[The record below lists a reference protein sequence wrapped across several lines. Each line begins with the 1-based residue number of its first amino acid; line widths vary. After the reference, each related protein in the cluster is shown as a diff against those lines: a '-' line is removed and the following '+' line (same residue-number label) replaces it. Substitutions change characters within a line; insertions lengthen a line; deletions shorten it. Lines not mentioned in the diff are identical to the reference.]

1 MITVLIDHNIEGQ
14 AKLLWTAIEKPGWV
28 TVLGIRFLYFS
39 DIGLPHDSSDRVV
52 WRLVQEQRMF
62 LLTDNRNKHGDDSL
76 EQTILDENTDEALP
90 VITIGNVDRLG
101 ERNYRE
107 ACANRLLRII
117 LYPEDYLGTARQ
129 FIP

>member
-14 AKLLWTAIEKPGWV
+14 AKLLWTAIEKPGWAAA
-28 TVLGIRFLYFS
+28 LGIRFLRFS
-39 DIGLPHDSSDRVV
+39 DIGLPHNSPDRIV
-52 WRLVQEQRMF
+52 WRLVQQQQMF
-62 LLTDNRNKHGDDSL
+62 LLTDNRNKRGEDSL
-76 EQTILDENTDEALP
+76 EQTILDENSPTALP
-90 VITIGNVDRLG
+90 VITIGNADRLD